1 MDEEEDIPKALVLW
15 KKAITVRMDSMIN
28 KINKTNID
36 PNPSYLNKTEAQTM
50 EDLEKL
56 EDEGPDAV
64 YMESLMI
71 RERIRGTKDV
81 DVIYFIHH
89 RGAATCTIE
98 NILKEWIFV
107 DIHTNSHVKRIHHYI
122 HSA

>member
-1 MDEEEDIPKALVLW
+1 
-15 KKAITVRMDSMIN
+15 MIN

-56 EDEGPDAV
+56 EEDGPDAV

-71 RERIRGTKDV
+71 RERIRGIKDV